1 MSEYPWFSKLV
12 AKYWPEIEALIQPDE
27 TIAFKFIGIFEGLGQ
42 RSSGLFVITDKNLY
56 MRGKPKTGA
65 FTPVWKMAGGKKT
78 QVIPLNAFYEMID
91 KKTKFIF
98 RIEHDYLG
106 GKYIGK
112 KGKFAMSPHQGKEK
126 GIGKEPKAEWLKRI
140 DDYRTFFASKIT
152 S

>member
-42 RSSGLFVITDKNLY
+42 RSSGVFVITDKNLY

-78 QVIPLNAFYEMID
+78 QVIPLSAMYELID
-91 KKTKFIF
+91 KKKKFI
-98 RIEHDYLG
+98 L
-106 GKYIGK
+106 
-112 KGKFAMSPHQGKEK
+112 P
-126 GIGKEPKAEWLKRI
+126 
-140 DDYRTFFASKIT
+140 TFL
-152 S
+152 